1 MKARVY
7 ILECSDGSYYVGCTT
22 NLSQRIEQ
30 HDQGLFSGYT
40 SKRRPLVLKW
50 SGETNDINNAIAA
63 ERQIKGWSRAKK
75 EALIRG
81 DWKALHELS
90 LSKEIKQRKA
100 KQAVR
105 IGLSSTSSRQDTP
118 GLRFTSS
125 AHAKRLA
132 SYLGIAPLQHTSGT
146 SVFRASQSRHFGP
159 ATPRKLLY
167 LASCS
172 VVTHNPEFRK
182 YFLRKTAEGKSP
194 RLVLNNVANKL
205 LKLVCALIR
214 SQQSYIPNYRS
225 VNPLLLKTT

>member
-1 MKARVY
+1 MKAWVY

-40 SKRRPLVLKW
+40 SKRRPLVLES

-105 IGLSSTSSRQDTP
+105 IALSSTSSRQDTS
-118 GLRFTSS
+118 GLRSD
-125 AHAKRLA
+125 
-132 SYLGIAPLQHTSGT
+132 
-146 SVFRASQSRHFGP
+146 
-159 ATPRKLLY
+159 
-167 LASCS
+167 
-172 VVTHNPEFRK
+172 
-182 YFLRKTAEGKSP
+182 
-194 RLVLNNVANKL
+194 
-205 LKLVCALIR
+205 
-214 SQQSYIPNYRS
+214 
-225 VNPLLLKTT
+225 